1 MSVQEVDLSGATAA
15 DRETLER
22 CFQPLEHTPGRFPA
36 AWREWAGP
44 SAARARACRLIR
56 GELGTDRAQLE
67 GRMASF
73 GVPVLPAWWG
83 SIWPEV
89 GAANAVGGEEDL

>member
-44 SAARARACRLIR
+44 SAARARACRLIL